1 MEAEEDIAR
10 RLRLRDLH
18 TLRVVAELGSMA
30 RAAESLALSQP
41 AISKAVAEMERT
53 LGVPLLDRSPR
64 GVAATAYGRVLLARG
79 TAMLDELRQGIEEIR
94 FLADPT
100 RGEVRVGATEPMTA
114 VVSAVVD
121 RLSRR
126 HPRMRF
132 RVDVAPTRELL
143 EGLRGRDLD
152 LAVTRMADAG
162 AAEPDL
168 RVEVLFDDPLAVMAD
183 RGNPLARRRGG
194 RRRIELGGLLDE
206 PWALPP
212 YDSFLGAFILQAFRG
227 RGLEPPRVAVST
239 RSVQMWVAMLRTRR
253 FLGIG
258 PSAMLRFSAHYP
270 SLAALPVDL
279 AETRRPIALVA
290 LASRSPAPAARLFA
304 DCARAVAQG
313 AASR

>member
-1 MEAEEDIAR
+1 MEADEGVVR

-30 RAAESLALSQP
+30 QAAESLALSQP
-41 AISKAVAEMERT
+41 AVSKAIAEMERT

-64 GVAATAYGRVLLARG
+64 GVAVTDCGRVLLARG
-79 TAMLDELRQGIEEIR
+79 AAMLDELRQGIEEIR

-100 RGEVRVGATEPMTA
+100 TGEVLVGATEPMTA

-132 RVDVAPTRELL
+132 RVDVAPTTELVQ
-143 EGLRGRDLD
+143 GLRGRALD
-152 LAVTRMADAG
+152 LAVTRMAEAG
-162 AAEPDL
+162 AEPDL
-168 RVEVLFDDPLAVMAD
+168 RAEVLFDDPLAVMAD
-183 RGNPLARRRGG
+183 RGNPLVRRKQ
-194 RRRIELGGLLDE
+194 RRADLGDLLGE

-212 YDSFLGAFILQAFRG
+212 YDSFLGAFILEAFRR
-227 RGLEPPRVAVST
+227 RGLEPPRAAVST

-253 FLGIG
+253 FLGVG

-290 LASRSPAPAARLFA
+290 LANRSPAPAARLFA
-304 DCARAVAQG
+304 ECARAVAQG
-313 AASR
+313 AAAR

>member
-1 MEAEEDIAR
+1 M
-10 RLRLRDLH
+10 
-18 TLRVVAELGSMA
+18 
-30 RAAESLALSQP
+30 SQP
-41 AISKAVAEMERT
+41 AVSKAIAEMERT

-64 GVAATAYGRVLLARG
+64 GVAVTDCGRVLLARG
-79 TAMLDELRQGIEEIR
+79 AAMLDELRHGIEEIR

-100 RGEVRVGATEPMTA
+100 TGEVLVGATEPMTA

-132 RVDVAPTRELL
+132 RVDVAPTTELVQ
-143 EGLRGRDLD
+143 GLRGRALD
-152 LAVTRMADAG
+152 LAVTRMAEAG
-162 AAEPDL
+162 AEPDL
-168 RVEVLFDDPLAVMAD
+168 RAEVLFDDPLAVMAD
-183 RGNPLARRRGG
+183 RGNPLVRRKQ
-194 RRRIELGGLLDE
+194 RRADLGDLLGE

-212 YDSFLGAFILQAFRG
+212 YDSFLGAFILEAFRR
-227 RGLEPPRVAVST
+227 RGLEPPRAAVST

-253 FLGIG
+253 FLGVG

-290 LASRSPAPAARLFA
+290 LANRSPAPAARLFA
-304 DCARAVAQG
+304 ECARAVAQG
-313 AASR
+313 AAAR

>member
-1 MEAEEDIAR
+1 MEADEGVAR

-30 RAAESLALSQP
+30 QAAESLALSQP
-41 AISKAVAEMERT
+41 AVSKAIAEMERT

-64 GVAATAYGRVLLARG
+64 GVVVTDYGRVLLARG
-79 TAMLDELRQGIEEIR
+79 AAMLDELRQGVEEIR

-100 RGEVRVGATEPMTA
+100 TGEVRVGATEPMTA

-126 HPRMRF
+126 RPRMRF
-132 RVDVAPTRELL
+132 RVDVAPTAELL
-143 EGLRGRDLD
+143 QGLRGRDLD
-152 LAVTRMADAG
+152 LAVTRMAEAE
-162 AAEPDL
+162 AEPDL
-168 RVEVLFDDPLAVMAD
+168 RAEILFDDPLAVMAD
-183 RGNPLARRRGG
+183 RGHPLVRRR
-194 RRRIELGGLLDE
+194 RRTDLGGLLGE

-212 YDSFLGAFILQAFRG
+212 YDSFLGAFILEAFRR
-227 RGLEPPRVAVST
+227 RGLEPPRAAVST

-253 FLGIG
+253 FLGVG

-290 LASRSPAPAARLFA
+290 LANRSPAPAARLFA
-304 DCARAVAQG
+304 ECARAVAQG
-313 AASR
+313 AAAR